1 MRPGSLLMLLGA
13 IVLVAASAF
22 AFGGAPEE
30 IAGPAVV
37 AWGIMAA
44 GAAMIVTGYA
54 QRRPVPLAR
63 RPVPASE
70 RLADPLPAD
79 APPADTARIDMAR
92 IDAMVRCMGFIAAA
106 DGAID
111 DAERAM
117 FADIVERV
125 IGRPLAAADMR
136 VLLDRAGE
144 QIFDP
149 VVFVRD
155 RAAILDAPFRRQI
168 LKAGCF
174 IAMADG
180 ALADTEAVRLRSLA
194 VALKIPAA
202 EYDAVVA
209 GMPASGAVGA
219 MAAHG
224 PV

>member
-70 RLADPLPAD
+70 RVAA
-79 APPADTARIDMAR
+79 APPDRARIDAAR

-111 DAERAM
+111 DVEHAM

-125 IGRPLAAADMR
+125 TGRPLAAADLR
-136 VLLDRAGE
+136 ALLDRAGE

-149 VVFVRD
+149 MVFVRD

-180 ALADTEAVRLRSLA
+180 ALAEGEAARLRNLGA
-194 VALKIPAA
+194 ALEIPAV
-202 EYDAVVA
+202 EFDAIVA
-209 GMPASGAVGA
+209 GFEAYGAGGA

>member
-13 IVLVAASAF
+13 IVLVAASVF
-22 AFGGAPEE
+22 AFGGAPED
-30 IAGPAVV
+30 IAGPAIV

-70 RLADPLPAD
+70 RVSEK
-79 APPADTARIDMAR
+79 PPTDMAR

-106 DGAID
+106 DGAMDEI
-111 DAERAM
+111 EHAM

-125 IGRPLAAADMR
+125 TGRPLGAADMR
-136 VLLDRAGE
+136 ALLDRAGE

-149 VVFVRD
+149 VVFVRE
-155 RAAILDAPFRRQI
+155 RAAILDAAFRRQI

-180 ALADTEAVRLRSLA
+180 ALAEGEAGRLRSLGA
-194 VALKIPAA
+194 ALEIPAV
-202 EYDAVVA
+202 EFDTIVA
-209 GMPASGAVGA
+209 GFEAYGAGGA
-219 MAAHG
+219 LAAHG